1 MYWYDFGRRDVYVGH
16 GGKFDYDD
24 DCKTVSSAEMEK
36 IKKMFSENLLKI
48 YYSDERSYDNSDDDR
63 ASDSYYSSASYVYR
77 EVDLEQDLYGLVMR
91 GGEIVGVV
99 FYVKN
104 NRGDAYAQVFNF
116 DGKPKN
122 SMTLGYSASH
132 SSSYT
137 TVCRVELVKK
147 GENGAPE
154 SAKSANFI
162 QHEMYPEL

>member
-1 MYWYDFGRRDVYVGH
+1 MYVGC
-16 GGKFDYDD
+16 GGKFNRKR
-24 DCKTVSSAEMEK
+24 DCKAVSPEEMEK
-36 IKKMFSENLLKI
+36 IRKLFSEHLLKI
-48 YYSDERSYDNSDDDR
+48 YYTDQSSYDNSDDDR

-91 GGEIVGVV
+91 DGEITGVV

-104 NRGDAYAQVFNF
+104 NRGDANACVFSF
-116 DGKPKN
+116 DGKPRS

-132 SSSYT
+132 SSSYE

-154 SAKSANFI
+154 SARTARFI